1 MPEHRRFNGER
12 LRMARAYRG
21 LTSTEFAGKLGVT
34 KQAVYQLESG
44 KNSPRFETLLQIA
57 NLLDF
62 PREFFYQWDRREI
75 PRTANTFFRAQLTT
89 HKTEQI
95 SQMEKIKILARI
107 HIFLRNYVDLPS
119 LNIPEFH
126 FVDGEFDVED
136 IANDVKKSWYIGD
149 GPIPNMVR
157 LLERNGFI
165 VTSLPVGS
173 SRIDAFSMGYEANG
187 QPEYYIV
194 LGSDKDSAVRRQFDA
209 AHELGHCVLHN
220 WTTNGDEGGR
230 AEIRERESEANR
242 FAAAFLMPKESFLAD
257 LIYPNKL
264 DFYVSLKK
272 RWKVSIASMIV
283 RAFHLGAIN
292 ANQYHYLMR
301 QLTRRGWRHREP
313 LDDEL
318 KVDQPVILR
327 KALDLILS
335 SGTLMPSQ
343 FVKQL
348 SEEEYLSLSRRE
360 IEILLGLPGGT
371 LFDEFQE
378 TPIIQLREAS
388 D

>member
-1 MPEHRRFNGER
+1 MPEHLRFNGER

-44 KNSPRFETLLQIA
+44 KNSPRLETLLQIA

-62 PREFFYQWDRREI
+62 PREFFYQWDRKELV
-75 PRTANTFFRAQLTT
+75 RTANTFFRAQLTT

-107 HIFLRNYVDLPS
+107 HMFLQNYVDFPS
-119 LNIPEFH
+119 LNIPEFR
-126 FVDGEFDVED
+126 FVEGEFDFED
-136 IANDVKKSWYIGD
+136 IANDLRKSWCIGD
-149 GPIPNMVR
+149 GPITNMVR

-173 SRIDAFSMGYEANG
+173 SQIDAFSMGYEEDG
-187 QPEYYIV
+187 QSHYYIV

-209 AHELGHCVLHN
+209 AHELGHCLLHN
-220 WTTNGDEGGR
+220 WITGDDGGR
-230 AEIRERESEANR
+230 VEIRERESEANR

-283 RAFHLGAIN
+283 RAFHLEAIN

-318 KVDQPVILR
+318 KVDQPVIFR
-327 KALDLILS
+327 KAVDLILS

-348 SEEEYLSLSRRE
+348 SEEEHLSLSRRE
-360 IEILLGLPGGT
+360 IEILLSLPSGT
-371 LFDEFQE
+371 LVDETQE
-378 TPIIQLREAS
+378 TPIIQLREPGE
-388 D
+388 

>member
-1 MPEHRRFNGER
+1 MPEHLRFNGER

-44 KNSPRFETLLQIA
+44 KNSPRLETLLQIA

-62 PREFFYQWDRREI
+62 PREFFYQWDRKELV
-75 PRTANTFFRAQLTT
+75 RTANTFFRAQLTT

-107 HIFLRNYVDLPS
+107 HMFLQNYVDFPS
-119 LNIPEFH
+119 LNIPEFR
-126 FVDGEFDVED
+126 FVEGEFDFED
-136 IANDVKKSWYIGD
+136 IANDLRKSWCIGD
-149 GPIPNMVR
+149 GPITNMVR

-173 SRIDAFSMGYEANG
+173 SQIDAFSMGYEEDG
-187 QPEYYIV
+187 QSHYYIV

-209 AHELGHCVLHN
+209 AHELGHCLLHN
-220 WTTNGDEGGR
+220 WITGDDGGR
-230 AEIRERESEANR
+230 VEIRERESEANR

-283 RAFHLGAIN
+283 RAFHLEAIN

-318 KVDQPVILR
+318 KVDQPVIFR
-327 KALDLILS
+327 KAVDLILS

-343 FVKQL
+343 FVKQM
-348 SEEEYLSLSRRE
+348 SEEEHLSLNRRE
-360 IEILLGLPGGT
+360 IEILLSLPSGT
-371 LFDEFQE
+371 LFDESQE
-378 TPIIQLREAS
+378 TPIIQLREPGE
-388 D
+388 

>member
-1 MPEHRRFNGER
+1 MPEHLRFNGER

-44 KNSPRFETLLQIA
+44 KNSPRLETLLQIA

-62 PREFFYQWDRREI
+62 PREFFYQWDRKELV
-75 PRTANTFFRAQLTT
+75 RTANTFFRAQLTT

-107 HIFLRNYVDLPS
+107 HMFLQNYVDFPS
-119 LNIPEFH
+119 LNIPEFR
-126 FVDGEFDVED
+126 FVEGEFDFED
-136 IANDVKKSWYIGD
+136 IANDLRKSWCIGD
-149 GPIPNMVR
+149 GPITNMVR

-173 SRIDAFSMGYEANG
+173 SQIDAFSMGYEEDG
-187 QPEYYIV
+187 QSHYYIV

-209 AHELGHCVLHN
+209 AHELGHCLLHN
-220 WTTNGDEGGR
+220 WITGDDGGR
-230 AEIRERESEANR
+230 VEIRERESEANR

-283 RAFHLGAIN
+283 RAFHLEAIN

-318 KVDQPVILR
+318 KVDQPVIFR
-327 KALDLILS
+327 KAVDLILS

-348 SEEEYLSLSRRE
+348 SEEEHLSLNRRE
-360 IEILLGLPGGT
+360 IEILLSLPSGT
-371 LFDEFQE
+371 LVDESQE
-378 TPIIQLREAS
+378 TPVIQLREPGE
-388 D
+388 

>member
-1 MPEHRRFNGER
+1 MPEHLRFNGER

-44 KNSPRFETLLQIA
+44 KNSPRLETLLQIA

-62 PREFFYQWDRREI
+62 PREFFYQWDRKE
-75 PRTANTFFRAQLTT
+75 PVRTANTFFRAQLTT

-107 HIFLRNYVDLPS
+107 HMFLQNYVDFPS
-119 LNIPEFH
+119 LNIPEFR
-126 FVDGEFDVED
+126 FVEGEFDFED
-136 IANDVKKSWYIGD
+136 IANDLRKSWCVGD
-149 GPIPNMVR
+149 GPITNMVR

-173 SRIDAFSMGYEANG
+173 SQIDAFSMGYEEDG
-187 QPEYYIV
+187 QSHYYIV

-209 AHELGHCVLHN
+209 AHELGHCLLHN
-220 WTTNGDEGGR
+220 WITGDDGGR
-230 AEIRERESEANR
+230 VEIRERESEANR

-283 RAFHLGAIN
+283 RAFHLEAIN

-318 KVDQPVILR
+318 KVDQPVIFR
-327 KALDLILS
+327 KAVDLILS

-348 SEEEYLSLSRRE
+348 SEEEHLSLSRRE
-360 IEILLGLPGGT
+360 IEILLSLPSGT
-371 LFDEFQE
+371 LVDESQE
-378 TPIIQLREAS
+378 TPIIQLREPGE
-388 D
+388 

>member
-1 MPEHRRFNGER
+1 MPEHLRFNGER

-44 KNSPRFETLLQIA
+44 KNSPRLETLLQIA

-62 PREFFYQWDRREI
+62 PREFFYQWDRKELV
-75 PRTANTFFRAQLTT
+75 RTANTFFRAQLTT

-107 HIFLRNYVDLPS
+107 HMFLQNYVDFPS
-119 LNIPEFH
+119 LNIPEFR
-126 FVDGEFDVED
+126 FIEGEFDFED
-136 IANDVKKSWYIGD
+136 IANDLRKSWCIGD
-149 GPIPNMVR
+149 GPITNMVR

-173 SRIDAFSMGYEANG
+173 SQIDAFSMGYEEDG
-187 QPEYYIV
+187 QSHYYIV

-209 AHELGHCVLHN
+209 AHELGHCLLHN
-220 WTTNGDEGGR
+220 WITGDDGGR
-230 AEIRERESEANR
+230 VEIRERESEANR

-283 RAFHLGAIN
+283 RAFHLEAIN

-301 QLTRRGWRHREP
+301 QVTRRGWRHREP

-318 KVDQPVILR
+318 KVDQPVIFR
-327 KALDLILS
+327 KAVDLILS

-348 SEEEYLSLSRRE
+348 SEEEHLSLSRRE
-360 IEILLGLPGGT
+360 IEILLSLPSGT
-371 LFDEFQE
+371 LFDESQE
-378 TPIIQLREAS
+378 TPIIQLRELGE
-388 D
+388 